1 MSASQATPKL
11 ASVPAS
17 PLTARIAAEFAA
29 AGFATAGPADGGLAN
44 AGGASADPQRQRA
57 LAALSDVGLPTSRDE
72 NWKYVNLRPLE
83 KVRFAPPPTGAR
95 LAIAASDLPTAI
107 GKSRYVFVD
116 GVFDAALSSVNAQ
129 SGVTV
134 TTQAASPRDGK
145 TGANGDAPAAS
156 RMASAAP
163 GAAIDRTGAGVAN
176 GVAAAGDLR
185 FALLNAAF
193 ATDGAQIHVARGTDC
208 QICVELVFVATA
220 EAKAGASYPRINFQ
234 VDANARVGLIERH
247 ISLGSDANFINCAV
261 DVEVARDANVQH
273 YRVQQT
279 GARAI
284 WFDTLTV
291 KLAENAKYQVH
302 MVNLGA
308 LSARSTV
315 QVQLLGERSEV
326 GVFGASVGGKNQVHD
341 TFALV
346 EHVAPNARTDQSF
359 RGIAGGRARVAF
371 NGKVVVRKGAHGTD
385 SSQSLRGLLAGT
397 DAEIDVRPQLE
408 IYTDDVRCNH
418 GATAGKLDDNML
430 FYLLS
435 RGLDRDTA
443 LRLLKWAFLEDV
455 VSKIEVPEL
464 RRQIEASLAGQLSES
479 AALNGVLAS
488 AQDPLAAGAS
498 RADGELIPGPSN
510 GAPHAAH
517 GQAGDGLPRVEGEQ
531 AGPAQTE
538 NR

>member
-1 MSASQATPKL
+1 MSATQAKTKL
-11 ASVPAS
+11 AAAAPS
-17 PLTARIAAEFAA
+17 PLTSRIATEFAA
-29 AGFATAGPADGGLAN
+29 AAGA
-44 AGGASADPQRQRA
+44 ASGPQRQHA
-57 LAALSDVGLPTSRDE
+57 LAALTDRGLPTSRDE

-83 KVRFAPPPTGAR
+83 KVRFAPPSSVVRP
-95 LAIAASDLPTAI
+95 AIEVSDLPTAI

-116 GVFDAALSSVNAQ
+116 GVFDAALSSINAQ

-134 TTQAASPRDGK
+134 TTGTTRAHG
-145 TGANGDAPAAS
+145 
-156 RMASAAP
+156 SAT
-163 GAAIDRTGAGVAN
+163 D
-176 GVAAAGDLR
+176 GDLR
-185 FALLNAAF
+185 FALLNEAF

-208 QICVELVFVATA
+208 QICVELVFIATA
-220 EAKAGASYPRINFQ
+220 EAKAGASYPRINFK

-247 ISLGSDANFINCAV
+247 ISIGSDANFINCAV
-261 DVEVARDANVQH
+261 DVEVARDASVRH

-284 WFDTLTV
+284 WFDTLTA
-291 KLAENAKYQVH
+291 KLAENARYQVH

-326 GVFGASVGGKNQVHD
+326 GVFSASVGGKNQVHD

-430 FYLLS
+430 FYRLS

-464 RRQIEASLAGQLSES
+464 RRQIEASLAGQLNES
-479 AALNGVLAS
+479 AALAAS
-488 AQDPLAAGAS
+488 QDPLAVKTAA
-498 RADGELIPGPSN
+498 AH
-510 GAPHAAH
+510 APH
-517 GQAGDGLPRVEGEQ
+517 GQAGNGLSRVDGEPVK
-531 AGPAQTE
+531 PAQTE
-538 NR
+538 KL

>member
-1 MSASQATPKL
+1 MSATQATPKL

-17 PLTARIAAEFAA
+17 PLTSRIAAEFAA
-29 AGFATAGPADGGLAN
+29 VTAGGANAAGSAVVSGAAAGFALAERQN
-44 AGGASADPQRQRA
+44 ALQA
-57 LAALSDVGLPTSRDE
+57 LTDRGLPTSRDE

-83 KVRFAPPPTGAR
+83 KVRFAPSSTEGRP
-95 LAIAASDLPTAI
+95 AIKASDLPTAV

-116 GVFDAALSSVNAQ
+116 GVFDAALSSIDPQ
-129 SGVTV
+129 PGVTV
-134 TTQAASPRDGK
+134 TTARAGGASAAAK
-145 TGANGDAPAAS
+145 GAAAAAAAGT
-156 RMASAAP
+156 ASAAAP
-163 GAAIDRTGAGVAN
+163 GAAGDKAWR
-176 GVAAAGDLR
+176 GDLR
-185 FALLNAAF
+185 FALLNQAF
-193 ATDGAQIHVARGTDC
+193 ATDGAQVHVARGTDC

-220 EAKAGASYPRINFQ
+220 EAKAGASYPRINFK

-247 ISLGSDANFINCAV
+247 ISFGSDANFINCAV
-261 DVEVARDANVQH
+261 DVEVARDAGVQH

-284 WFDTLTV
+284 WFDTLTA

-315 QVQLLGERSEV
+315 QVQLLGERAEV

-397 DAEIDVRPQLE
+397 DAEIDIRPQLE

-464 RRQIEASLAGQLSES
+464 RKQIEENLAGQMNES
-479 AALNGVLAS
+479 AALK
-488 AQDPLAAGAS
+488 
-498 RADGELIPGPSN
+498 EL
-510 GAPHAAH
+510 
-517 GQAGDGLPRVEGEQ
+517 L
-531 AGPAQTE
+531 
-538 NR
+538 